1 MGQSNSGVFDLR
13 LPTGPSVPV
22 VFDSPHSGADYPADF
37 ESIAPEARLR
47 RAEDMFV
54 EELFGAAPAQGAVLL
69 AAKFPR
75 SYIDPNRSENDI
87 DRRLID
93 GTWPAPVSVTEKS
106 RLGHG
111 LIWRLCPP
119 DLPIYDRKL
128 TVDEVRARIDG
139 YYRPYHRA
147 LADAI
152 DGARDRSGVA
162 YHLNCHSMPTVS
174 APMVMD
180 ARKARRRADFVLG
193 DREGTSCAKDFTDL
207 VRDTLKAMGYAVALN
222 DPYKGVELIAAYSN
236 PADGRHSLQIEI
248 NRALYMDEERFE
260 RNSGFDALKADIDT
274 LIDAICDHAAAGRIA
289 EAAE

>member
-1 MGQSNSGVFDLR
+1 MGQSNSGVFDLW
-13 LPTGPSVPV
+13 PPAVPAAPV
-22 VFDSPHSGADYPADF
+22 VFDSPHSGADYPTDF
-37 ESIAPEARLR
+37 ETIAPDARLR

-54 EELFGAAPAQGAVLL
+54 DELFGAAPGLGAALL

-75 SYIDPNRSENDI
+75 SYIDPNRSEYDI

-93 GTWPAPVSVTEKS
+93 GNWPAPVSVTEKS

-128 TVDEVRARIDG
+128 TVDEVQARIDA

-152 DGARDRSGVA
+152 GMARDRFGIV

-180 ARKARRRADFVLG
+180 TADARRRADFVLG
-193 DREGTSCAKDFTDL
+193 DREGTSCAADFTDM
-207 VRDTLKAMGYAVALN
+207 VRGTLEAMGYAVALN
-222 DPYKGVELIAAYSN
+222 DPYKGVELISAYSN
-236 PADGRHSLQIEI
+236 PALGRHSLQIEI

-260 RNSGFDALKADIDT
+260 RTAGFEALKADIGT
-274 LIDAICDHAAAGRIA
+274 LIAAICDYAAGRGVA

>member
-1 MGQSNSGVFDLR
+1 MGESNSGVFDLWPAAR
-13 LPTGPSVPV
+13 SPVPV
-22 VFDSPHSGADYPADF
+22 VFDSPHSGADYPTDF
-37 ESIAPEARLR
+37 ETIAPDARLR

-54 EELFGAAPAQGAVLL
+54 EELFGAAPARGAVLL

-75 SYIDPNRSENDI
+75 SYIDPNRSEYDI
-87 DRRLID
+87 DRRLIE
-93 GTWPAPVSVTEKS
+93 GTWPGPVSVTEKS

-128 TVDEVRARIDG
+128 TVDEVQARIDG

-152 DGARDRSGVA
+152 DRARELFGVV

-174 APMVMD
+174 APMVVD
-180 ARKARRRADFVLG
+180 ATDARRRADFVLG
-193 DREGTSCAKDFTDL
+193 DREGTSCTTDFRDL
-207 VRDTLKAMGYAVALN
+207 VRGTLETMGYAVALN
-222 DPYKGVELIAAYSN
+222 DPYKGVELISAYSN
-236 PADGRHSLQIEI
+236 PAGGRHSLQIEI

-260 RNSGFDALKADIDT
+260 RTSGFDALKADIDT
-274 LIDAICDHAAAGRIA
+274 LIAAICDYAAGRGVA

>member
-1 MGQSNSGVFDLR
+1 MRQSKPGVFDLR
-13 LPTGPSVPV
+13 LPARPSVPV
-22 VFDSPHSGADYPADF
+22 VFDSPHSGSDYPVDF
-37 ESIAPEARLR
+37 ETIAPEARLR

-54 EELFGAAPAQGAVLL
+54 EELFGAAPARGAVLL
-69 AAKFPR
+69 AARFPR
-75 SYIDPNRSENDI
+75 SYIDPNRAEHDI

-93 GTWPAPVSVTEKS
+93 GTWPGPVSVTEKS

-128 TVDEVRARIDG
+128 TVDEVRARIDD
-139 YYRPYHRA
+139 YYRPYHRT
-147 LADAI
+147 LADAL
-152 DGARDRSGVA
+152 DRARDRFGVV

-174 APMVMD
+174 APLVAGAPD
-180 ARKARRRADFVLG
+180 GRRRADFVLG
-193 DREGTSCAKDFTDL
+193 DREGTSCASDFRNM
-207 VRDTLKAMGYAVALN
+207 VRNTLEAMGYAVALN
-222 DPYKGVELIAAYSN
+222 DPYKGVELISAYSN

-260 RNSGFDALKADIDT
+260 RTAGFDTLKADIDT
-274 LIDAICDHAAAGRIA
+274 LIAAICDYAASGRIA

>member
-22 VFDSPHSGADYPADF
+22 VFDSPHSGTDYPADF

-207 VRDTLKAMGYAVALN
+207 VRDTLEAMGYAVALN